1 MYGPILRSVCFPDT
15 TGQKGWIVGDNGVF
29 IKTYNSGSNWIIENV
44 NHNIDYKCVVFKGQ
58 NKGWVSGS
66 NGIILHTT
74 TGGETIPLAP
84 TLIYPPNNSNNISH
98 TPTLD
103 WQNVSSANGYN
114 IQISTLPNFAV
125 ILDSS
130 TVSVSEY
137 TVPQGKLNSATTY
150 FWRAKAFNSNGTS
163 SWSDVWNFST
173 VIGPIPPLLI
183 SPVNGAIQVIL
194 TPILNWSSVAGA
206 TGYTVQISVSS
217 SFSTITDSATITST
231 TYNIPPGKL
240 SSSNTYYWRVCAV
253 DLNGQGEWSAVWHF
267 STVAPPAA
275 PELVSPLNGTIGGTL
290 TPTFIWNPVPS
301 TSSYRFQISRISNF
315 NQITDS
321 LTLADTQYTIGYGK
335 LSNLLTYFWRVCAI
349 NQYGTG
355 NWSTIWSYSSLL
367 TGITQNDKDIPK
379 EYKLYN
385 NYPNPFNP
393 TTNVQFSI
401 VNVHY
406 VTLKVFDILG
416 RNVATLVNEQ
426 LQPGT
431 YEVTWNAQNYTS
443 GVYFY
448 RLQSGDFTDTKRML
462 MIK

>member
-1 MYGPILRSVCFPDT
+1 
-15 TGQKGWIVGDNGVF
+15 
-29 IKTYNSGSNWIIENV
+29 
-44 NHNIDYKCVVFKGQ
+44 
-58 NKGWVSGS
+58 
-66 NGIILHTT
+66 
-74 TGGETIPLAP
+74 
-84 TLIYPPNNSNNISH
+84 
-98 TPTLD
+98 
-103 WQNVSSANGYN
+103 
-114 IQISTLPNFAV
+114 
-125 ILDSS
+125 
-130 TVSVSEY
+130 
-137 TVPQGKLNSATTY
+137 
-150 FWRAKAFNSNGTS
+150 
-163 SWSDVWNFST
+163 
-173 VIGPIPPLLI
+173 
-183 SPVNGAIQVIL
+183 
-194 TPILNWSSVAGA
+194 
-206 TGYTVQISVSS
+206 
-217 SFSTITDSATITST
+217 
-231 TYNIPPGKL
+231 
-240 SSSNTYYWRVCAV
+240 
-253 DLNGQGEWSAVWHF
+253 
-267 STVAPPAA
+267 
-275 PELVSPLNGTIGGTL
+275 LNGTIGGTL

-355 NWSTIWSYSSLL
+355 NWSTIWSYSYLL